1 MTQDYQI
8 QGPVPG
14 TEGKEAGV
22 AGAEWAEEVGGA
34 AGKVVRP
41 QPYLIGW

>member
-1 MTQDYQI
+1 MTQGYQI

-22 AGAEWAEEVGGA
+22 AGAEEVGGA